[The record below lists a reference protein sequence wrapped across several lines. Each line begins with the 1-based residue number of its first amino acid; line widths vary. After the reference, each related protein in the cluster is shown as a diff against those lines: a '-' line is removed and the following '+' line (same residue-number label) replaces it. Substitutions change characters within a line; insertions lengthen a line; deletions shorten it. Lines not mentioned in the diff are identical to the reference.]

1 MSESEGCDLESAR
14 GILKKLD
21 SPHGEFL
28 SGIGDDRYFRCIDR
42 MRQLGLLQPKTNYKQ
57 RRGGPW
63 ETLAAYAA
71 TEAAKPWILAA
82 RDDVSWSAAASDL
95 QRLLDS
101 PTTDEWG
108 EAARF
113 LGEYSANPPR
123 PESHHPASDSVP
135 WRKIQVTLRD
145 IAGRLRRAS
154 DDTGEVEFLE
164 RDAVFLEDQADRM
177 YRMHYWIRRVQ
188 TLSEHDLR
196 AAESAGIAAN
206 RFTAIAVLVQTRIQ
220 FK

>member
-1 MSESEGCDLESAR
+1 MSESDGCDLESAR
-14 GILKKLD
+14 GVLKKLD
-21 SPHGEFL
+21 APHGEVL

-42 MRQLGLLQPKTNYKQ
+42 MRQLGLLEPKTNYKQ

-82 RDDVSWSAAASDL
+82 RDDASWNAAASDL

-101 PTTDEWG
+101 PATDEFG

-113 LGEYSANPPR
+113 LEEYSLNPPR
-123 PESHHPASDSVP
+123 AESHHPASETVP
-135 WRKIQVTLRD
+135 WRKIQVTIRD
-145 IAGRLRRAS
+145 LAGRLRGLS
-154 DDTGEVEFLE
+154 VGTKGVEFLE
-164 RDAVFLEDQADRM
+164 RDAVFLEDQSDR
-177 YRMHYWIRRVQ
+177 IRRVQ
-188 TLSEHDLR
+188 TLSEHDRR
-196 AAESAGIAAN
+196 AAEAAGIAAN
-206 RFTAIAVLVQTRIQ
+206 RFKAIAALVQTRIQ